1 MGRMRATEDPRARM
15 IPNTNR
21 VLLVE
26 VSSHVCAVP
35 LTFVVETMRRQPLS
49 PIADAPLF
57 VSGLSV
63 IRGRP
68 TPVVDLAV
76 LLQGGEIE
84 PKRMLVTL
92 RIEQRLVAL
101 AVDRV
106 LGVRELDSQSV
117 RELPPL
123 IRTAR
128 PEMIEAI
135 GVLDRQLLVVL
146 AATRIIPDHAW
157 ASLTPTET
165 LR

>member
-1 MGRMRATEDPRARM
+1 MRATEDPRARM

-26 VSSHVCAVP
+26 ASSHLCSLP
-35 LTFVVETMRRQPLS
+35 LTFVAETMRRQPLS
-49 PIADAPLF
+49 PIADAPSF

-63 IRGRP
+63 IRGSP
-68 TPVVDLAV
+68 TPVIDLAV

-84 PKRMLVTL
+84 PRRMLVTL

-101 AVDRV
+101 AVDGV
-106 LGVRELDSQSV
+106 LGVRELGSQSV

-146 AATRIIPDHAW
+146 AATQIIPDHAW
-157 ASLTPTET
+157 ASLIPTET
-165 LR
+165 LQ